1 MCGIRMDD
9 IQLKQAFSAL
19 KSGEFVILHDG
30 KGRENEAD
38 MVLLAEKATPGKV
51 RRMRKDAGGLI
62 CVSMDSAAARRLRLP
77 FAVDVLA
84 SDKRHPLSSMGSKR
98 MKYGDM
104 PAFSIS
110 INHLSTFTGI
120 TDNDR
125 STTIRE
131 FAKLVKKKGGV
142 REFSKHFRAI
152 GHVFL
157 LVSRGL
163 AKRRGHTELSVELAL
178 RAGASPVLVLCE
190 MLSDSG
196 NAATKEEAA
205 DYAKRNGFVFLEG
218 KELAGK

>member
-1 MCGIRMDD
+1 MNNLGNSV
-9 IQLKQAFSAL
+9 SAL
-19 KSGEFVILHDG
+19 KKGEFVILHDG

-38 MVLLAEKATPGKV
+38 MVLLGEKITPEKV

-62 CVSMDSAAARRLRLP
+62 CVSMDAAAARRLHLQ
-77 FAVDVLA
+77 FAVDMLA
-84 SDKRHPLSSMGSKR
+84 KDKRHPLSSMGAKR

-131 FAKLVKKKGGV
+131 FSKLVKRKGGV
-142 REFSKHFRAI
+142 REFQNNFRAI

-163 AKRRGHTELSVELAL
+163 EKRRGHTELSVELAK
-178 RAGASPVLVLCE
+178 RAGTTPVLVLCE

-196 NAATKEEAA
+196 KAATKVEAA
-205 DYAKRNGFVFLEG
+205 SYAKRNGFAFLEG
-218 KELAGK
+218 WELAGEKGP